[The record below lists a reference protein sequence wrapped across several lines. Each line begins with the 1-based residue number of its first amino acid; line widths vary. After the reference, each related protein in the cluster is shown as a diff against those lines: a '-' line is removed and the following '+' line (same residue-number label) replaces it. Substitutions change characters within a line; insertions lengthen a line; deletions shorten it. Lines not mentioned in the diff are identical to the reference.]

1 LKEAVYERILV
12 LTDEEIDELV
22 FEKWFGT
29 TVNDLVK
36 LIELPLKKELNI
48 LEQLHKRYAET
59 LDDLEEESTKL
70 EAELEKLMSELVVR

>member
-1 LKEAVYERILV
+1 ILV

-29 TVNDLVK
+29 TVADLVK

-48 LEQLHKRYAET
+48 LEQLNKRYAET
-59 LDDLEEESTKL
+59 LDDLDEESEKL